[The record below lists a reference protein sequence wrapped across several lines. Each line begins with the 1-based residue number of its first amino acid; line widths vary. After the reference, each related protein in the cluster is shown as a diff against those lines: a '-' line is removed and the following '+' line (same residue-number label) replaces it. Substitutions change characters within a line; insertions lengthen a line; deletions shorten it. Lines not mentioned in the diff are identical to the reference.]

1 MIQETFPM
9 IVGEEEVLNE
19 RELLVRVESGLM
31 MDSTDSVCYIILHC
45 SATRCNSDYTVEQLL
60 RDHRARGFRTIG
72 YHFYVRRDGTVS
84 QHRRLLEVGAHCRP
98 FNRCSIGV
106 CYEGGL
112 DSEGHPADTLT
123 PEQFENL
130 EQLLTKLLKL
140 FPKAQLKKM
149 DEMGAIVMLH
159 IPKAQLRGHR
169 DMPGSVPKACP
180 CLDCQSV
187 FRAIL

>member
-1 MIQETFPM
+1 MRTINL
-9 IVGEEEVLNE
+9 IVV
-19 RELLVRVESGLM
+19 
-31 MDSTDSVCYIILHC
+31 HC
-45 SATRCNSDYTVEQLL
+45 SATREDKSFTEHDLDVC
-60 RDHRARGFRTIG
+60 HRRRGFNGVG
-72 YHFYVRRDGTVS
+72 YHFYIRKNGDIKSTRP
-84 QHRRLLEVGAHCRP
+84 LERIGAHSRG
-98 FNRCSIGV
+98 FNRESIGI

-140 FPKAQLKKM
+140 FPKAQL
-149 DEMGAIVMLH
+149 
-159 IPKAQLRGHR
+159 RGHR